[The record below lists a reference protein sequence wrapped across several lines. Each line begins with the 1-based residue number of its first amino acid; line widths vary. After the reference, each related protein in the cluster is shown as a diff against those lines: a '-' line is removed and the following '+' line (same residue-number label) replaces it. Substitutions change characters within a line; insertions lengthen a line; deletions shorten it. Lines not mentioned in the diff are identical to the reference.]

1 MVKREIN
8 RSYKNITGIIVLK
21 KGETIYKNY
30 YNGYGENSSIVL
42 K

>member
-1 MVKREIN
+1 MKGYYWYNCI
-8 RSYKNITGIIVLK
+8 K
-21 KGETIYKNY
+21 KSETIYKNY